1 MTRHM
6 HLLHSKVA
14 MMVVE
19 TTVAL
24 VMRAVNSDGNF
35 NNKLVFVKQV
45 TTAQVVAMMVVVE
58 IFANGTRAG
67 SKQ

>member
-24 VMRAVNSDGNF
+24 MHAVNSDGNF
-35 NNKLVFVKQV
+35 NNKLVFVKQI

>member
-1 MTRHM
+1 LFNKQQLSSGNDGCRNNSG
-6 HLLHSKVA
+6 LGNGASS
-14 MMVVE
+14 
-19 TTVAL
+19 
-24 VMRAVNSDGNF
+24 VNSDGNF